1 MKENL
6 KPKLIF
12 ILIVFLVSL
21 YVAIPSLG
29 IFPDVKDVNRDGF
42 INSPDYHAF
51 YREKMLLN
59 KGFMDSYD
67 KNKNGKLSD
76 GEWSIAYEKEKDVR
90 GFDKD
95 PRFLERFFYHK
106 RITKGLDLQGGIDLI
121 YKVESPEEIKNA
133 KEMSALVKKTMT
145 VLKNRIDMLKI
156 TEPKVQ
162 RYRSDHIRVQLA
174 GNFNEKQVKA
184 IIGQTDLLKFMEVV
198 DSKANPLAFGIKSQA
213 KDVELIRAIQE
224 KGKDG
229 KPINTP
235 LWYLVKKKALLT
247 GDEVDGAYP
256 QFDEFGK
263 ARIGFSFKPVGAKIW
278 GKETARLTGRQVA
291 IVMGGEV
298 FMAPVVEG
306 AIRDGQST
314 ITGQFDLKYVKNI
327 VDVLR
332 AGSLP
337 AKLIPVHENRIGA
350 TLGKDSVDRGFR
362 AGVYGFALVFLL
374 MFVWYKSSGFIA
386 NLALL
391 FNLLLVM
398 AIMIFLNATL
408 TLPGIAGLILTVG
421 MAVDANVIIFERLKE
436 ELKTGKSIR
445 AAIDAGFAKAFS
457 AIIDSNV
464 TSLLTCIILFKYG
477 SGPIQGFAVTLSI
490 GILSSMF
497 TAIFV
502 VKVLLKAWY
511 GNSDAST
518 ISI

>member
-12 ILIVFLVSL
+12 ILVVFLLSL
-21 YVAIPSLG
+21 YVAVPSLG
-29 IFPDVKDVNRDGF
+29 IFPNVEDVNRDGF

-51 YREKMLLN
+51 YREKMTSN
-59 KGFMDSYD
+59 TGFMTAYD
-67 KNKNGKLSD
+67 ADKNGKLSD
-76 GEWSIAYEKEKDVR
+76 GEWSIGYEKEKEVK

-95 PRFLERFFYHK
+95 PRFLERFFYQK

-133 KEMSALVKKTMT
+133 KELSALVKKTIT

-162 RYRSDHIRVQLA
+162 RYRKDHIRVQLA
-174 GNFNEKQVKA
+174 GNFNEKQVKS

-198 DSKANPLAFGIKSQA
+198 DSQANPLAFGAKSQA
-213 KDVELIRAIQE
+213 KDVELVRGIQE
-224 KGKDG
+224 KDKDG
-229 KPINTP
+229 KPSNTP
-235 LWYLVKKKALLT
+235 VWYLVKKKTLLT
-247 GDEVDGAYP
+247 GEEVDRANP
-256 QFDEFGK
+256 EFDEFGK
-263 ARIGFSFKPVGAKIW
+263 ARIGFSFKPEGTKIW
-278 GKETARLTGRQVA
+278 GKVTTRLTGRRIA

-298 FMAPVVEG
+298 FMAPNVEG
-306 AIRDGQST
+306 PILSGGST
-314 ITGQFDLKYVKNI
+314 ITGQFDLKYVKSI

-350 TLGKDSVDRGFR
+350 TLGKDSVDRGFK
-362 AGVYGFALVFLL
+362 AGAIGFGLVFCL
-374 MFVWYKSSGFIA
+374 MFVWYKSSGAIA

-398 AIMIFLNATL
+398 AVMIFLNATL

-436 ELKTGKSIR
+436 ELKSGKSIR
-445 AAIDAGFAKAFS
+445 AAIDAGFAKALS
-457 AIIDSNV
+457 AIVDSNV
-464 TSLLTCIILFKYG
+464 TSLLTCVILFKYG

-490 GILSSMF
+490 GILASMF

-502 VKVLLKAWY
+502 VKVLLKTWY
-511 GNSDAST
+511 ANSDAAT
-518 ISI
+518 ISV